1 PGTLSSLPLM
11 PEWYLLIPV
20 LAALAGLGM
29 LWHPLMLAVPF
40 LALVVGMPLLQ
51 CSLRASQT
59 TFPCAPPSALSALGM
74 RSLTALLHL
83 LQPLARLYGRLSS
96 GLAPWRRRG
105 PFALALPWPRTFA
118 IWCEQWRAPGE
129 RLQSIEAALRAEG
142 LSVFRGGDFD
152 RWDLEVQGSMF
163 GKARLRTAVEEHGL
177 GRQLVRFRIWPR
189 PS

>member
-1 PGTLSSLPLM
+1 PLSSLSLM

-96 GLAPWRRRG
+96 GLAPSRRRG
-105 PFALALPWPRTFA
+105 PFALALPWAGAA
-118 IWCEQWRAPGE
+118 ILGLIALMIAAGIVEQCAAAMAALLGPVVVQEKAAKRAPDRTAESPRIAVE
-129 RLQSIEAALRAEG
+129 RRVKRTTAA
-142 LSVFRGGDFD
+142 D
-152 RWDLEVQGSMF
+152 RKVV
-163 GKARLRTAVEEHGL
+163 AVEEA
-177 GRQLVRFRIWPR
+177 FAD
-189 PS
+189 